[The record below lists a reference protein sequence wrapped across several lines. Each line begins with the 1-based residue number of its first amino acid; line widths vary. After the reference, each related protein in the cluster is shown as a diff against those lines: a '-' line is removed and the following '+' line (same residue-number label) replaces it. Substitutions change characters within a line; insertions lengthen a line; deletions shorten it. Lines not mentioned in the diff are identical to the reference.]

1 MKKKVEDQKSSR
13 ATLPVQKSE
22 KLDEAK
28 PRDVKALAGM
38 FGASNKSSAPA
49 AQNPFKKSNTTLPK
63 AEEKKTAEEPKK
75 ENPFTKVGAA

>member
-1 MKKKVEDQKSSR
+1 
-13 ATLPVQKSE
+13 
-22 KLDEAK
+22 
-28 PRDVKALAGM
+28 M

>member
-13 ATLPVQKSE
+13 ATLPVQKSQ

-49 AQNPFKKSNTTLPK
+49 SENPFKKSNTTVPK
-63 AEEKKTAEEPKK
+63 VEDKKKFEEPKN
-75 ENPFTKVGAA
+75 ENPFTKFGAA